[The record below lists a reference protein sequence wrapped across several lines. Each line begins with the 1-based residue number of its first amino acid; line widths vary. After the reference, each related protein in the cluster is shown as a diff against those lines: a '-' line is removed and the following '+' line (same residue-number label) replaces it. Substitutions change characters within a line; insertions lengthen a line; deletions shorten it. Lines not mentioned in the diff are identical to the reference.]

1 MKIVRAEELGF
12 CYGVARAAEMVESLI
27 EENKKIYILGMLI
40 HNPVY
45 LEHIHQKGVIL
56 LKKKTF

>member
-27 EENKKIYILGMLI
+27 EENKKIYIFA
-40 HNPVY
+40 
-45 LEHIHQKGVIL
+45 
-56 LKKKTF
+56 T

>member
-27 EENKKIYILGMLI
+27 EENKILKAQI
-40 HNPVY
+40 
-45 LEHIHQKGVIL
+45 
-56 LKKKTF
+56 LKK